1 LEKVNKALPLATTTE
16 TNEESAADSKSKIKG
31 WKERLK
37 KIEER
42 KAEEKTKKET
52 HTGMDLDG
60 EADEQLS
67 KQFGLTSGLKKD

>member
-1 LEKVNKALPLATTTE
+1 MATTTE
-16 TNEESAADSKSKIKG
+16 TNDEGAGDGKASKIKG

-52 HTGMDLDG
+52 NAGKDLDG
-60 EADEQLS
+60 ETEEQLS